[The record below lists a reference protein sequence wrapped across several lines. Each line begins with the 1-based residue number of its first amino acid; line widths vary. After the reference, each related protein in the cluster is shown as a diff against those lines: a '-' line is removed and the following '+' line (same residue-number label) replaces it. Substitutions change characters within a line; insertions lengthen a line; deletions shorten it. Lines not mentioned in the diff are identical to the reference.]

1 MSQLVLANVPSSGLP
16 IIDSVEV
23 LEVLQVAQ
31 TAQGRCLDP
40 CYFSGMRKELIVRVL
55 AIGAGV
61 FTVSAAAILIFGV

>member
-1 MSQLVLANVPSSGLP
+1 MSQLFLVSVPISGLP

-31 TAQGRCLDP
+31 TAQSRCLNP
-40 CYFSGMRKELIVRVL
+40 CYLSEMGKELIVRVL

-61 FTVSAAAILIFGV
+61 FTVGAAAILVFGV